1 MGVDNRYNFQFG
13 YMARGA
19 RNLITDVP
27 GVRVGHATLHAG
39 EVHTGV
45 TAILPHG
52 GDLFHDKCVAAA
64 HVINGFGK
72 SAGLIQVQELGT
84 LETPILLTNTLSVGT
99 VSTAL
104 VEYMLERNEDIAVK
118 TGTVN
123 PVVMECNDGFLNDIR
138 GLHVT
143 REHARAALDAA
154 GDAFDEGAVGAGA
167 GMSCYSMKGGIG
179 SASRTFSLY
188 GNTYTVGTLL
198 LTNFGTLRDLTI
210 AGDHVGARLY
220 EEDRR
225 AAEQDKGSVIIV
237 IATDAPLS
245 ARQLGRAAKRAQSGL
260 ARTGSISGNGSG
272 EIALAFTTANR
283 IAHYGKGEPDKLTIL
298 CEDDMDLVFRA
309 VIECVEESVISSMLH
324 AETVVGR
331 AGNTRRSLAGR
342 LGGAEG

>member
-1 MGVDNRYNFQFG
+1 MGVESRYKFQFG
-13 YMARGA
+13 YMEHGA

-27 GVRVGHATLHAG
+27 GVRVGHTTLHHG
-39 EVHTGV
+39 EIHTGV

-72 SAGLIQVQELGT
+72 SAGLVQVQELGT

-99 VSTAL
+99 ASTAL
-104 VEYMLERNEDIAVK
+104 VEYMLERNDDIGVK

-123 PVVMECNDGFLNDIR
+123 PIVMECNDGHLNDIR

-143 REHARAALDAA
+143 RAHARAALDAVA
-154 GDAFDEGAVGAGA
+154 ETFEEGAVGAGA
-167 GMSCYSMKGGIG
+167 GMSCYSLKGGIG
-179 SASRTFSLY
+179 SASRKFELY

-210 AGDHVGARLY
+210 AGEHVGARLY
-220 EEDRR
+220 AENRK

-245 ARQLGRAAKRAQSGL
+245 ARQLERAAKRAQSGL
-260 ARTGSISGNGSG
+260 ARTAASP
-272 EIALAFTTANR
+272 AMA
-283 IAHYGKGEPDKLTIL
+283 
-298 CEDDMDLVFRA
+298 
-309 VIECVEESVISSMLH
+309 
-324 AETVVGR
+324 
-331 AGNTRRSLAGR
+331 AGR
-342 LGGAEG
+342 SPSRSPRPTACRIMVRASRKQFLFYMKRIWISCSAP

>member
-1 MGVDNRYNFQFG
+1 MGVESRYNLKFG
-13 YMARGA
+13 YLEHGE

-27 GVRVGHATLHAG
+27 GVRVGHTTLHDG
-39 EVHTGV
+39 EIHTGV

-72 SAGLIQVQELGT
+72 SAGLVQVQELGT

-104 VEYMLERNEDIAVK
+104 VEYMLERNSDIGVD

-123 PVVMECNDGFLNDIR
+123 PVVMECNDGHLNDIR

-143 REHARAALDAA
+143 KEHARAALAA
-154 GDAFDEGAVGAGA
+154 VSETFEEGDVGAGC
-167 GMSCYSMKGGIG
+167 GMSCYSLKGGIG
-179 SASRTFSLY
+179 SASRKFSLY
-188 GNTYTVGTLL
+188 GETYTVGTLL

-210 AGDHVGARLY
+210 AGDHAGERLY
-220 EEDRR
+220 AEERR

-245 ARQLGRAAKRAQSGL
+245 ARQLERAAKRAQSGL

-272 EIALAFTTANR
+272 EIALAFTTRNR
-283 IAHYGKGEPDKLTIL
+283 LPHYSSDRPENIAIL
-298 CEDDMDLVFRA
+298 YEEDMDMVFRA

-324 AETVVGR
+324 AKTVTGR
-331 AGNTRRSLAGR
+331 AGNTRKSLADS
-342 LGGAEG
+342 LLPAK